1 MTPLFLILN
10 GFVIR
15 KTSGGK
21 VIKIPDMLYLNQTGD
36 KRLFEL
42 GGGYVTD
49 NMYVQLYILISIFIK
64 PESDHW

>member
-1 MTPLFLILN
+1 MTPSFLILN

-21 VIKIPDMLYLNQTGD
+21 VIKIPDMLCLNQTGD

-42 GGGYVTD
+42 GGNNFAYLDAEVW
-49 NMYVQLYILISIFIK
+49 S
-64 PESDHW
+64 